1 MAGNGFEVNTEEPTW
16 QAVLELLASGQY
28 ESAAMMLER
37 SEAAGDNEADPAV
50 KSILRATR
58 EMCLAGNDYQ
68 AEVEYHKQAY
78 QSATAREQQ
87 LRQQLL
93 AILKLIAP
101 KATLSDRSLNPD
113 SSAAHDSADRRE
125 IPGILRRIQDLLGHN
140 QESPNNS
147 SDDNRPASPEEAAV
161 PDARELQPQPLS
173 LADIEAELTPAD
185 QGEPDNSLAG
195 TRPMVLAI
203 YCLGPFRVY
212 QNGTL
217 ITEWTGNKGKAIL
230 KYLTLHR
237 DKPVHRD
244 VLIDLFWREDDPE
257 SARRNLYQTIYMLR
271 QDLQA
276 AVIATAADAPAEQSE
291 YPYILCENSCYLLN
305 PKLEIYVDFE
315 AFLTHY
321 EAGQAYERQSRIVE
335 AVREY
340 EAAENCYEGDLFV
353 EDLYEEWAALKREQL
368 KNAYLDTLD
377 RVSRHYWSQRQF
389 SLCITY
395 CQKIL
400 QADRCRED
408 VHRRLMMVYM
418 QQGHRHLALR
428 QYHRCLEALQQELD
442 ATPMPATVELYEE
455 IKNHRL

>member
-1 MAGNGFEVNTEEPTW
+1 MAGNGFEVKTEEPTW

-58 EMCLAGNDYQ
+58 EMCRAGNDYQ
-68 AEVEYHKQAY
+68 AEVAYHKQAY
-78 QSATAREQQ
+78 QSASAREQQ

-93 AILKLIAP
+93 EILKLIAP
-101 KATLSDRSLNPD
+101 QASFADRPLNSD
-113 SSAAHDSADRRE
+113 SSVARDGADRRE
-125 IPGILRRIQDLLGHN
+125 IPGILRRIQDLLGYS

-147 SDDNRPASPEEAAV
+147 SDDDRPAMPEEMSV
-161 PDARELQPQPLS
+161 PDTGERSPPTPLT
-173 LADIEAELTPAD
+173 DIETEVTSAD
-185 QGEPDNSLAG
+185 LGGPQRASSGA
-195 TRPMVLAI
+195 RPMVLAI

-217 ITEWTGNKGKAIL
+217 VTDWTGNKGKAIL

-244 VLIDLFWREDDPE
+244 VLVDLFWREDDPE

-276 AVIATAADAPAEQSE
+276 AVSATTADANAGQSE

-305 PKLEIYVDFE
+305 RKLEIYVDFE

-321 EAGQAYERQSRIVE
+321 EAGQAYERQGRIAQ
-335 AVREY
+335 AVSEY

-377 RVSRHYWSQRQF
+377 RVSRYYWSQRQF

-408 VHRRLMMVYM
+408 VHRRLMMVYV
-418 QQGHRHLALR
+418 QQGHLHLALR
-428 QYHRCLEALQQELD
+428 QYHRCVEALQQELD

>member
-1 MAGNGFEVNTEEPTW
+1 MLAGNGLESATRQPSLQTI
-16 QAVLELLASGQY
+16 LELLASGQY
-28 ESAAMMLER
+28 RTAATMLEK
-37 SEAAGDNEADPAV
+37 SEAAGNDKANPAV
-50 KSILRATR
+50 SSILRATR

-68 AEVEYHKQAY
+68 EEAEYHKQAY
-78 QSATAREQQ
+78 RSASDREQHLREQ
-87 LRQQLL
+87 LV

-101 KATLSDRSLNPD
+101 ETPLPDGAFDSLDSDGRP
-113 SSAAHDSADRRE
+113 SAERRE
-125 IPGILRRIQDLLGHN
+125 IPGILRRIQDLLGHTA
-140 QESPNNS
+140 ELPNTS
-147 SDDNRPASPEEAAV
+147 SNLHQAPASEQASAPA
-161 PDARELQPQPLS
+161 PREIPPQITLTDIEPKLNSAELGQPQAS
-173 LADIEAELTPAD
+173 SVAK
-185 QGEPDNSLAG
+185 
-195 TRPMVLAI
+195 RPMVLAI

-217 ITEWTGNKGKAIL
+217 VTEWTGNKGKAIL

-276 AVIATAADAPAEQSE
+276 AVVSAAARAQSEQSE
-291 YPYILCENSCYLLN
+291 HPYVLCENSCYLLN
-305 PKLEIYVDFE
+305 RKLEIYVDFE

-321 EAGQAYERQSRIVE
+321 ETGQAFERQGRTAE
-335 AVREY
+335 AVSEY

-368 KNAYLDTLD
+368 KNAYLDALD
-377 RVSRHYWSQRQF
+377 RVSRYYWSQRQF

-408 VHRRLMMVYM
+408 VHRRLMMVYI

-428 QYHRCLEALQQELD
+428 QYHRCVEALQQELD

>member
-1 MAGNGFEVNTEEPTW
+1 MAGNGFEVKTEESTW
-16 QAVLELLASGQY
+16 QAVLELLATGQY
-28 ESAAMMLER
+28 EKAAMMLER
-37 SEAAGDNEADPAV
+37 SEAVGDDEADPAV
-50 KSILRATR
+50 KNILRATR
-58 EMCLAGNDYQ
+58 EMCRAGNDYQ

-78 QSATAREQQ
+78 RSASAREQQ
-87 LRQQLL
+87 LRRQLL
-93 AILKLIAP
+93 EILKLIAP
-101 KATLSDRSLNPD
+101 QAKLSDRPLNSD
-113 SSAAHDSADRRE
+113 SAVARDGADRRE
-125 IPGILRRIQDLLGHN
+125 IPGILRRIQDLLGYS
-140 QESPNNS
+140 QQSLEKS
-147 SDDNRPASPEEAAV
+147 SDDNLEVTPEEAPA
-161 PDARELQPQPLS
+161 PDTGELPQPPLS
-173 LADIEAELTPAD
+173 LADIEPEVTSTELGGP
-185 QGEPDNSLAG
+185 QNVFAG

-217 ITEWTGNKGKAIL
+217 VTEWTGNKGKAIL

-237 DKPVHRD
+237 DKPIHRD
-244 VLIDLFWREDDPE
+244 VLVDLFWREDDPE

-276 AVIATAADAPAEQSE
+276 AVISTTADAHAEQSE

-315 AFLTHY
+315 AFLAHY
-321 EAGQAYERQSRIVE
+321 EAGQAYERQGRIAE

-377 RVSRHYWSQRQF
+377 RVSRYYWSQRQF

-408 VHRRLMMVYM
+408 VHRRLMMVYV
-418 QQGHRHLALR
+418 QQGHLHLGLR
-428 QYHRCLEALQQELD
+428 QYHRCVEALQQELD
-442 ATPMPATVELYEE
+442 ATPMPATTELYEE